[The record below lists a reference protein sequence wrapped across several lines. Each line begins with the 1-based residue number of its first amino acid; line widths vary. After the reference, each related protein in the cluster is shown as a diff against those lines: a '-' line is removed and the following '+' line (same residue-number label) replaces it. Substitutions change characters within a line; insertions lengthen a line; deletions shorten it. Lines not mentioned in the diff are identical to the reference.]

1 MIKKLNNYKILFL
14 LRLLKSILNNF
25 VDIFL
30 VLYFIKVSNSNIL
43 PLGIYKLVAM
53 VTVWVVM
60 FFTKNRCKENGRIHF
75 MKIGIVLYFVYFLS
89 IIILKE
95 KVVDYIYLIGMLYGL
110 EEGFYYSVYNMIE
123 SDGID
128 NKDRTKYVGV
138 YTAVKNIVSIIFP
151 LIFGG
156 MIQKSGFINAT
167 IFALFIVIFEIILS
181 NLFKDNN
188 IPKSNK
194 TNFKEFKN
202 IVKNNKGFKNVMV
215 MKICSGLTY
224 SEGALSYVI
233 TIYIIKVFS
242 ESISLGIF
250 TSIFSVISVIIGI
263 LFIKIIKNKY
273 YVPLMIVTSFTT
285 IVLLCIML
293 LNCNFITIV
302 LYNLSQT
309 ISKGLIDL
317 INEKNIFG
325 FSNIKAI
332 KQEYKVEYFLS
343 IETSLFI
350 GRVISNVL
358 FILMAFTNTQF
369 IMIIFVVFAIMYAA
383 STIMLQISMQKYTE
397 ININNGE
404 KLSTDN

>member
-60 FFTKNRCKENGRIHF
+60 FFIKNRCKENGRIHF

-202 IVKNNKGFKNVMV
+202 IVKNNKGFKNIMV

-397 ININNGE
+397 ININNGK

>member
-60 FFTKNRCKENGRIHF
+60 FFIKNRCKENGRIHF

-202 IVKNNKGFKNVMV
+202 IVKNNKGFKNIMV

-302 LYNLSQT
+302 LYNLFQT

-397 ININNGE
+397 ININNDE

>member
-1 MIKKLNNYKILFL
+1 
-14 LRLLKSILNNF
+14 
-25 VDIFL
+25 
-30 VLYFIKVSNSNIL
+30 
-43 PLGIYKLVAM
+43 
-53 VTVWVVM
+53 
-60 FFTKNRCKENGRIHF
+60 
-75 MKIGIVLYFVYFLS
+75 
-89 IIILKE
+89 
-95 KVVDYIYLIGMLYGL
+95 MLYGL

-202 IVKNNKGFKNVMV
+202 IVKNNKGFKNIMV

-302 LYNLSQT
+302 LYNLFQT

-369 IMIIFVVFAIMYAA
+369 IMIIFVVFTIMYAA

>member
-75 MKIGIVLYFVYFLS
+75 MKIGIVLYFGYFLS

-202 IVKNNKGFKNVMV
+202 IVKNNKGFKNIMV

>member
-60 FFTKNRCKENGRIHF
+60 FFIKNRCKENGRIHF

-202 IVKNNKGFKNVMV
+202 IVKNNKGFKNIMV

-302 LYNLSQT
+302 LYNLFQT

>member
-202 IVKNNKGFKNVMV
+202 IVKNNKGFKNIMV

-404 KLSTDN
+404 KLSIDN

>member
-60 FFTKNRCKENGRIHF
+60 FFIKNRCKENGRIHF

-181 NLFKDNN
+181 NLFRDNN

-202 IVKNNKGFKNVMV
+202 IVKNNKGFKNIMV

>member
-60 FFTKNRCKENGRIHF
+60 FFIKNRCKENGRIHF

-123 SDGID
+123 SDGVD

-202 IVKNNKGFKNVMV
+202 IVKNNKGFKNIMV

-325 FSNIKAI
+325 FSNIKTI

-397 ININNGE
+397 ININNGK